1 MEKFLLS
8 AIFALAFLI
17 YSPLASAEEIH
28 LLSVT
33 GSGTVNSAPD
43 VASISVGVS
52 TFSKDAGTAQIQNAN
67 SAQAIVN
74 AIVALGID
82 RKDIHTSN
90 YNFSPTYRQE
100 DNHRNEINGYR
111 VSNSINVTVYDL
123 TVVGKIIDVAL
134 SNGANEINSLD
145 FSVKDQSKLRT
156 RALQLA
162 ARAAREKAELIAN
175 ELGCKVVGI
184 YRVSESVNYAYPRMN
199 KMMMMDRVAAMESA
213 ETPVEGGTL
222 SLDANV
228 SVDFIIQ

>member
-17 YSPLASAEEIH
+17 YSPLASAETH

-100 DNHRNEINGYR
+100 DNHRHEINGYR

-123 TVVGKIIDVAL
+123 TIVGKIIDVAL
-134 SNGANEINSLD
+134 ANGANEINSLD

-162 ARAAREKAELIAN
+162 ARAAREKADLIAA
-175 ELGCKVVGI
+175 ELGCKIVGI
-184 YRVSESVNYAYPRMN
+184 YRVNESVNYAYPRMN

-228 SVDFIIQ
+228 SVDFIIE

>member
-17 YSPLASAEEIH
+17 YSPLASAGEIH

-100 DNHRNEINGYR
+100 DNHRHEINGYR
-111 VSNSINVTVYDL
+111 VSNSVNVTVYDL

-134 SNGANEINSLD
+134 ANGANEINSLD

-162 ARAAREKAELIAN
+162 ARAAREKADLIAA

-184 YRVSESVNYAYPRMN
+184 YRVSESVNYAYPRAN

>member
-17 YSPLASAEEIH
+17 YSPLASAGEIH

-82 RKDIHTSN
+82 RKDIHTSK
-90 YNFSPTYRQE
+90 T
-100 DNHRNEINGYR
+100 
-111 VSNSINVTVYDL
+111 
-123 TVVGKIIDVAL
+123 L
-134 SNGANEINSLD
+134 S
-145 FSVKDQSKLRT
+145 DQSYNNSNNT
-156 RALQLA
+156 
-162 ARAAREKAELIAN
+162 N
-175 ELGCKVVGI
+175 ND
-184 YRVSESVNYAYPRMN
+184 NY
-199 KMMMMDRVAAMESA
+199 
-213 ETPVEGGTL
+213 
-222 SLDANV
+222 
-228 SVDFIIQ
+228 